1 MPQRLKPEVR
11 DRILVAAA
19 SVFAANGFRSAKLS
33 DIAEQAGLATGS
45 LYKYFRNKDA
55 LFDAVVTPELAA
67 RLLRLLRARVRALKE
82 VPDLSWSDMGETD
95 QARDLLAFWIEHRH
109 VVLIL
114 LRGADG
120 TRYAHVRGLM
130 IRQMQRTS
138 LRYIRQNTTGKALP
152 PSMSFVLSKLF
163 DRTLEMI
170 ADILAEYEDPGDIQ
184 TAIAHFWRY
193 QLAGL
198 AALLGSQEPAL

>member
-11 DRILVAAA
+11 DRILLAAA
-19 SVFAANGFRSAKLS
+19 SVFAAKGFRSAKLS

-45 LYKYFRNKDA
+45 LYKYFENKDA
-55 LFDAVVTPELAA
+55 LFYAVVTPELAG
-67 RLLRLLRARVRALKE
+67 RLLRLLRARVMALKG
-82 VPDLSWSDMGETD
+82 VPDRSWANMGQTD
-95 QARDLLAFWIEHRH
+95 HARALLAFWTEHRH

-120 TRYAHVRGLM
+120 TRYAHIRGLM
-130 IRQMQRTS
+130 VRQMQRAS
-138 LRYIRQNTTGKALP
+138 MGYVLQNASGQTLP
-152 PSMSFVLSKLF
+152 PSLSFVLGKLF

-170 ADILAEYEDPGDIQ
+170 ADILAEYETPADIQ
-184 TAIAHFWRY
+184 AAIAHFWRY

-198 AALLGSQEPAL
+198 AALLETGEPVG